1 MTKKLAFKPKP
12 KACEGCQWYGDGTG
26 FAADE
31 MHLNATITFIGARPD
46 KEAEVSGEP
55 FGGRTGKMIEANIA
69 KYGLRRSDANW
80 CNVTRCRYNHTDDKP
95 ASYYDAALFCGHA
108 HGRPDL
114 SSSKVVV
121 PLDDEALMF
130 TAGLNNVEVW
140 RGSPL
145 VADAGFASGRFTLP
159 TIHPSALFSKPR
171 LRSASKGD
179 FGRIYTASRFGAEA
193 FKYDDEFY
201 CAEDP
206 GTFLNRLKGLAHNPS
221 ASVVLDV
228 ETNKAKPID
237 ARLRIIGIAWAKDR
251 AANVNWEAF
260 SEAQREQLR
269 EIIFQASCRFVTAT
283 PFDYAVLTKYGFKFR
298 WENCHDLTLLHS
310 RFDIELPHTVAFI
323 ASTWTYRKFWKWL
336 SDSEPYYYN
345 CLDCAAEWEAF
356 HKIEAHCKA
365 RDPEVLTCYNDDR
378 AQIRTAVHVHLA
390 GMPLDEEQFKVEK
403 TLYEILRDALEVQLT
418 AAFEKP
424 KGEAPLPCPVHTRY
438 SGKSILKPRRKETGI
453 CAKCA
458 IIRQY
463 WMDSKPLKLRS
474 HKQMMKL
481 LESEGKRI
489 PYSRKNRKIVRF
501 DKAAVKAI
509 ATTYSDMRLF
519 SLLEFR
525 ARDKVAR
532 SYFVETKVSPST
544 SRVHAVANM
553 HGAMHRWHFSDP
565 NQQQVLKPQRIITTS
580 TSLEDGIKLKAL
592 VKTAGLEIDLTEP
605 HGPRR
610 AYVTPAGR
618 EFVSFDAD
626 GLHYRIAGILSGDSF
641 ISDTLERYD
650 REGKPEYKPH
660 IVNTCALFKVSV
672 DEALTWMD
680 QEAPQYTFSK
690 NFIYMLLNGGDTQ
703 ALAQAAVSAKLD
715 LDYKAVD
722 KLKNNWLDQ
731 AWRFRD
737 WRAGLIRQAE
747 ATGAVT
753 LYRGRRRRYYGL
765 RWKAGTWHWHAGTE
779 EIKAIY
785 NHPLLGSEVTYV
797 NPRLAKVMDYVEEN
811 EGWQLVLLSHDGFML
826 EGPSDQCSSTIAHL
840 IPMLTEPSLI
850 AEGKMLKAPWSAKR
864 GTCWAMLK

>member
-12 KACEGCQWYGDGTG
+12 KACEGCPWYGDGTG

-31 MHLNATITFIGARPD
+31 MHPNAIITFIGARPD

-55 FGGRTGKMIEANIA
+55 FGGRTGKMIEANLA

-80 CNVTRCRYNHTDDKP
+80 CNVTRCRYDHTDDKP
-95 ASYYDAALFCGHA
+95 GSYYDAALFCGSVYP
-108 HGRPDL
+108 RPQFNGNA
-114 SSSKVVV
+114 SSTKVVV
-121 PLDDEALMF
+121 PLDDEALLF
-130 TAGLNNVEVW
+130 TAGLNDVEVW
-140 RGSPL
+140 RGSPII
-145 VADAGFASGRFTLP
+145 ADAGLASGKLVLP
-159 TIHPSALFSKPR
+159 TIHPSALFAKPR
-171 LRSASKGD
+171 LRSASKSD

-193 FKYDDEFY
+193 FTYKDEFY
-201 CAEDP
+201 LGENPDSFILRFANLVRDP
-206 GTFLNRLKGLAHNPS
+206 TQTLA
-221 ASVVLDV
+221 LDV

-345 CLDCAAEWEAF
+345 ALDCAAEWEVF
-356 HKIEAHCKA
+356 IKIEAHCKT
-365 RDPEVLTCYNDDR
+365 RDPEVLTCYEDDR
-378 AQIRTAVHVHLA
+378 AQPRTAVHVHLA
-390 GMPLDEEQFKVEK
+390 GMPLDKEQFEIEKALYEVLRDDLEK
-403 TLYEILRDALEVQLT
+403 TLT

-424 KGEAPLPCPVHTRY
+424 KGEAPQPCQTHKRY
-438 SGKSILKPRRKETGI
+438 SGRSLLKLRKKETTI
-453 CAKCA
+453 CTDCSKV
-458 IIRQY
+458 RQY
-463 WMDSKPLKLRS
+463 FLACVPLKLRS

-481 LESEGKRI
+481 LESEGKHI
-489 PYSRKNRKIVRF
+489 PYSRKHKRVSF

-509 ATTYSDMRLF
+509 ATSYQDQRLF
-519 SLLEFR
+519 NLLEFR

-532 SYFVETKVSPST
+532 SYFKEAKVSST
-544 SRVHAVANM
+544 GRVHAVANL
-553 HGAMHRWHFSDP
+553 HGAMHRWHFTDP
-565 NQQQVLKPQRIITTS
+565 NQQQVLKPQRIITEK
-580 TSLEDGIKLKAL
+580 TSLEDGIRFNNL

-610 AYVTPAGR
+610 AYVAPEGR
-618 EFVSFDAD
+618 GFISFDAD
-626 GLHYRIAGILSGDSF
+626 GLHYRIAGLLSDDPF
-641 ISDTLERYD
+641 INNTLLRYD
-650 REGKPEYKPH
+650 AENKPEYKPH
-660 IVNTCALFKVSV
+660 VVNCCALFTVST
-672 DEALTWMD
+672 DEAIAWMD
-680 QEAPQYTFSK
+680 QDAPQYTFSK
-690 NFIYMLLNGGDTQ
+690 NFIYMLLNGGDTP

-715 LDYKAVD
+715 LDFEAVD

-747 ATGAVT
+747 ATGAIT

-765 RWKAGTWHWHAGTE
+765 RWKDGKWHAGPE
-779 EIKAIY
+779 EITTIY
-785 NHPLLGSEVTYV
+785 NHSLLGSEVTYV
-797 NPRLAKVMDYVEEN
+797 NSRLVKVMDFVEGN
-811 EGWQLVLLSHDGFML
+811 IGWLLVLLSHDGFML
-826 EGPSDQCSSTIAHL
+826 EGPEGQSELAVATL
-840 IPMLTEPSLI
+840 MPMLREPSLI
-850 AEGKMLKAPWSAKR
+850 AERKMLKAPWSVKM
-864 GTCWAMLK
+864 GKCWATLK

>member
-1 MTKKLAFKPKP
+1 MTKKLAFKLKP
-12 KACEGCQWYGDGTG
+12 KTCEGCPWFGDGTG
-26 FAADE
+26 FAADQL
-31 MHLNATITFIGARPD
+31 HPNATVTFIGARPD

-121 PLDDEALMF
+121 PLDDEALLF
-130 TAGLNNVEVW
+130 AAGLNNVEVW
-140 RGSPL
+140 RGSPI
-145 VADAGFASGRFTLP
+145 VADAGFAARKFVIP

-179 FGRIYTASRFGAEA
+179 FGRIYTASRYGHQA
-193 FKYDDEFY
+193 FQYDDSFLF
-201 CAEDP
+201 ALDP
-206 GTFLNRLKGLAHNPS
+206 ARFIDLLRPLT
-221 ASVVLDV
+221 ASPESTLVLDV

-260 SEAQREQLR
+260 SETQREQLR
-269 EIIFQASCRFVTAT
+269 EIISQASCRFVTAT

-345 CLDCAAEWEAF
+345 AIDCAAEWEAF
-356 HKIEAHCKA
+356 TKLEAHCKA
-365 RDPEVLTCYNDDR
+365 RDPEVLQCYEDDR

-390 GMPLDEEQFKVEK
+390 GMPLDNEQFKIEK
-403 TLYEILRDALEVQLT
+403 TLYEILRDALEAQLT

-424 KGEAPLPCPVHTRY
+424 KGEAPPPCLVHKRY
-438 SGKSILKPRRKETGI
+438 SGKTLLKQRRKETGI
-453 CAKCA
+453 CANCA
-458 IIRQY
+458 DVRQY
-463 WMDSKPLKLRS
+463 YLDSKPLKLRS

-481 LESEGKRI
+481 LESEGKHI
-489 PYSRKNRKIVRF
+489 PYSRKHKRVSF
-501 DKAAVKAI
+501 DKAAVKSI
-509 ATTYSDMRLF
+509 ATLYHDQRLF
-519 SLLEFR
+519 NLLEFR

-532 SYFVETKVSPST
+532 SYFSEAKTSPST
-544 SRVHAVANM
+544 GRVHAVANM
-553 HGAMHRWHFSDP
+553 HGAMHRWHFTDP
-565 NQQQVLKPQRIITTS
+565 NQQQVLKPQRIITEKTS
-580 TSLEDGIKLKAL
+580 PEDITRFTAL
-592 VKTAGLEIDLTEP
+592 VESAGLKIDLTEP

-610 AYVTPAGR
+610 AYVAPEWR
-618 EFVSFDAD
+618 EFVGFDAD
-626 GLHYRIAGILSGDSF
+626 GLHYRIAGVLSGDSF
-641 ISDTLERYD
+641 ISDTLEQYD

-660 IVNTCALFKVSV
+660 VVNACALFKVST
-672 DEALTWMD
+672 DEALAWMA
-680 QEAPQYTFSK
+680 QEAPQYTFAK

-715 LDYKAVD
+715 LDYKTVD
-722 KLKNNWLDQ
+722 KIKNNWLDQ

-737 WRAGLIRQAE
+737 WRAGLVRQAE

-765 RWKAGTWHWHAGTE
+765 RWKEGKWHAGTE

-797 NPRLAKVMDYVEEN
+797 NPRLVKVMDFVERN
-811 EGWQLVLLSHDGFML
+811 EGWLLVLLSHDGFML
-826 EGPSDQCSSTIAHL
+826 EGPSGQCSRAIERIL
-840 IPMLTEPSLI
+840 PMLTEPSLI

-864 GTCWAMLK
+864 GTCWAPLK